1 MSHSAGAQSDTAY
14 DSYLVEEWNAFQ
26 SDRLR
31 TTALLKESEHLKVKR
46 VLDIGCG
53 AGQEMHPFIS
63 TGAIGVGIDLERTA
77 ARVGKRM
84 YENVG
89 LADKVHFLCA
99 RGERMPFESG
109 YFDVVICRVA
119 LMYMDNKAA
128 LAEISRVLRHE
139 GIFFLKYHAPQY
151 YWKKLADGLRTG
163 QFKSSIH
170 AARVLLAGSFYS
182 FTGRQSF
189 SRVSAS
195 GEIYQTARALSREF
209 TQVGMRIRSE
219 MPDTNPSTPSLIAA
233 KTL

>member
-1 MSHSAGAQSDTAY
+1 MNHPEGAQLDSAY
-14 DSYLVEEWNAFQ
+14 DSYLVEEWNAFHG
-26 SDRLR
+26 DGLR
-31 TTALLKESEHLKVKR
+31 STALLEESKHANVEN

-53 AGQEMHPFIS
+53 AGQEMLPFVS
-63 TGAIGVGIDLERTA
+63 ARAIGVGIDLERTA
-77 ARVGKRM
+77 AGIGRRM

-89 LADKVHFLCA
+89 LDNKVHFLCA
-99 RGERMPFESG
+99 RGEQMPFESG

-119 LMYMDNKAA
+119 LMYMDNKSA

-139 GIFFLKYHAPQY
+139 GVFFLKYHAPQY

-170 AARVLLAGSFYS
+170 AARVLLAGSVYS

-209 TQVGMRIRSE
+209 AQVGMRIRSE